1 MHKIYNKLVRD
12 RVPEIIKESKQIP
25 EYVILSDEEYM
36 TELNKKLK
44 EETAEYLTSNEIED
58 LADIL
63 EVVYAICEARGIS
76 EDKIQEVRQEKAV
89 RRGGFQNKILLKT
102 VKKAL

>member
-12 RVPEIIKESKQIP
+12 KIPDIIKESKQIP
-25 EYVILSDEEYM
+25 EYVILSDEEYV
-36 TELNKKLK
+36 TELDKKLK
-44 EETAEYLTSNEIED
+44 EETAEYQESKDIED

-63 EVVYAICEARGIS
+63 EVLFAICKARGIS
-76 EDKIQEVRQEKAV
+76 EEKLLEVRREKA
-89 RRGGFQNKILLKT
+89 RERGAFQDKILLKT

>member
-36 TELNKKLK
+36 AELNKKLK

-63 EVVYAICEARGIS
+63 EVVFAICEARGIS
-76 EDKIQEVRQEKAV
+76 EDEIQEVRKEKAV

>member
-36 TELNKKLK
+36 AELNKKLK

-63 EVVYAICEARGIS
+63 EVVFAICEARGIS
-76 EDKIQEVRQEKAV
+76 EDNIQEVRKEKAI

>member
-12 RVPEIIKESKQIP
+12 RIPEIIKESKQIP

-36 TELNKKLK
+36 AELNKKLK

-63 EVVYAICEARGIS
+63 EVVFAICEARGIS
-76 EDKIQEVRQEKAV
+76 EDNIQEVRKEKAI

>member
-25 EYVILSDEEYM
+25 ECVILSDEEYM
-36 TELNKKLK
+36 AELNKKLK
-44 EETAEYLTSNEIED
+44 EETAEYLTSNELED

-63 EVVYAICEARGIS
+63 EVVFAICEARGIS
-76 EDKIQEVRQEKAV
+76 EDKIQEVRKDKAI

>member
-36 TELNKKLK
+36 AELNKKLK
-44 EETAEYLTSNEIED
+44 EETAEYLTSNGIED

-63 EVVYAICEARGIS
+63 EVVFAICDARGIS
-76 EDKIQEVRQEKAV
+76 EDKIQEVRKEKAI

>member
-36 TELNKKLK
+36 AELNKKLK
-44 EETAEYLTSNEIED
+44 EETAEYLTSNELED

-63 EVVYAICEARGIS
+63 EVVFAICEARGIS
-76 EDKIQEVRQEKAV
+76 EDKIQEVRKDKAI

>member
-36 TELNKKLK
+36 AELNKKLK

-63 EVVYAICEARGIS
+63 EVVFAICEARGIS
-76 EDKIQEVRQEKAV
+76 EDKIQEVRKEKAI

>member
-25 EYVILSDEEYM
+25 EYIILSDEEYM
-36 TELNKKLK
+36 AELNKKLK

-63 EVVYAICEARGIS
+63 EVVFAICEARGIS
-76 EDKIQEVRQEKAV
+76 EDKIQEVRKEKAI

>member
-12 RVPEIIKESKQIP
+12 KVPEIIKESKQIP

-36 TELNKKLK
+36 GELSKKLK

-63 EVVYAICEARGIS
+63 EVVFAICEARGIS
-76 EDKIQEVRQEKAV
+76 EDEIQEVRKEKAV